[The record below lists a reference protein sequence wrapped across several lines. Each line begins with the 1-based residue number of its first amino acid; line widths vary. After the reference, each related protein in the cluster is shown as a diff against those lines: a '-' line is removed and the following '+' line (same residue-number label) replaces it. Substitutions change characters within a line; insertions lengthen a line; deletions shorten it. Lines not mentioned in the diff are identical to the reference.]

1 MMIMRIKSSLFIS
14 LCLILLTMSI
24 TAQDKQLSLHDLIPG
39 GKTYSRFVPRDL
51 KQLRWCGDE
60 YLYVKG
66 DSVLGAKPGKKEEV
80 LFSLERLNGALMV
93 ANLQT
98 VGSLPS
104 FSVPYES
111 GSVLAFTSKQH
122 RIHYDYKKNKVV
134 ADYALKNNWAN
145 YDFCPATNNLAF
157 TEGNNVH
164 ILSPDGRNTIVTRE
178 TQDGI
183 VCGQAV
189 HQREFGITKGMFW
202 SPKGSALAFYRMDE
216 RMVTAYP
223 LVNIDTRCATP
234 VPHKYPMAGMK
245 SHEVTVGVYQV
256 ATGQTVWLETGLPK
270 EKYLTNIAWSPDE
283 KSIYIA
289 ELNREQ
295 NEMHLVRYSALTG
308 KKEADLFT
316 ETDRCYVEPQ
326 HPVLFLPN
334 DPDKFIWQSEA
345 DGYNHLYLYDTT
357 GKELRKLTG
366 GEWVVTKVLGFSK
379 DGNKVIFEGTAPHP
393 VSPNM
398 QGTGMQRYIWETD
411 LRTGDIMNCLS
422 WKVGVHRWLL
432 SPSGEYAIDYVSSPS
447 TPRDID
453 LVCIKDAKVI
463 STLLSA
469 PDPFKLY
476 RMPRIKVGHILAADG
491 KTRLNYRLTLPPDLD
506 ETKKYPTIVYVYG
519 GPKVQ
524 LVTGDWQNGAR
535 GWDLY
540 MAQRGY
546 VMFTVDSR
554 GSANRGHAFESVI
567 HRNLGINEM
576 ADQVKGVEFLKSLPY
591 VDADRIGV
599 HGWSYGGF
607 MTTNLMLTYPEIFKV
622 GVAGGPVIDWSNYE
636 IMYGERYMDRPQD
649 NPEGYKNANLKL
661 KAGNLK
667 GHLLMIHGD
676 IDPVVVWQHSLGFL
690 KACVEADTYPDYFVY
705 PRHEHN
711 VTGKDRPH
719 LHEKITRY
727 FDDYLYPRHEHNVTG
742 KDRPHLHEKITRYFD
757 DYLGN

>member
-1 MMIMRIKSSLFIS
+1 MKS
-14 LCLILLTMSI
+14 
-24 TAQDKQLSLHDLIPG
+24 
-39 GKTYSRFVPRDL
+39 
-51 KQLRWCGDE
+51 
-60 YLYVKG
+60 
-66 DSVLGAKPGKKEEV
+66 
-80 LFSLERLNGALMV
+80 
-93 ANLQT
+93 
-98 VGSLPS
+98 
-104 FSVPYES
+104 
-111 GSVLAFTSKQH
+111 
-122 RIHYDYKKNKVV
+122 
-134 ADYALKNNWAN
+134 NWAN

-453 LVCIKDAKVI
+453 LIRVKDAKVI

-576 ADQVKGVEFLKSLPY
+576 ADQVKGVEFLKSLSY

-727 FDDYLYPRHEHNVTG
+727 FDDYLKN
-742 KDRPHLHEKITRYFD
+742 
-757 DYLGN
+757 

>member
-1 MMIMRIKSSLFIS
+1 M
-14 LCLILLTMSI
+14 
-24 TAQDKQLSLHDLIPG
+24 
-39 GKTYSRFVPRDL
+39 
-51 KQLRWCGDE
+51 
-60 YLYVKG
+60 
-66 DSVLGAKPGKKEEV
+66 
-80 LFSLERLNGALMV
+80 
-93 ANLQT
+93 
-98 VGSLPS
+98 
-104 FSVPYES
+104 
-111 GSVLAFTSKQH
+111 
-122 RIHYDYKKNKVV
+122 
-134 ADYALKNNWAN
+134 KNNWAN

-453 LVCIKDAKVI
+453 LIRVKDAKVI

-476 RMPRIKVGHILAADG
+476 RMPQIKVGHILAADG

-576 ADQVKGVEFLKSLPY
+576 ADQVKGVEFLKSLSY

-727 FDDYLYPRHEHNVTG
+727 FDDYLGY
-742 KDRPHLHEKITRYFD
+742 
-757 DYLGN
+757 

>member
-1 MMIMRIKSSLFIS
+1 MIMGIKRSVFVS
-14 LCLILLTMSI
+14 LCVILLSMSV
-24 TAQDKQLSLHDLIPG
+24 TAQDKPLTLHDLIPG

-60 YLYVKG
+60 YIYVKG

-80 LFSLERLNGALMV
+80 LFSLEKLNEALTGAS
-93 ANLQT
+93 LQT
-98 VGSLPS
+98 VRSIPS
-104 FSVPYES
+104 FSVPYRS
-111 GSVLAFTSKQH
+111 GSVLAFTSKLH
-122 RIHYDYKKNKVV
+122 RIHYDYKKNKVI
-134 ADYALKNNWAN
+134 ADYPLKKNWGN
-145 YDFCPATNNLAF
+145 YDFCAANHRLAF
-157 TEGNNVH
+157 TEGNNLA
-164 ILSPDGRNTIVTRE
+164 ILSPDGQTTIVTRE
-178 TQDGI
+178 TKEGI

-189 HQREFGITKGMFW
+189 HQREFGITKGTFW
-202 SPKGSALAFYRMDE
+202 SPTGSALAFYRMDE
-216 RMVTAYP
+216 SMVTTYP
-223 LVNIDTRCATP
+223 LVNIDTRCATL

-245 SHEVTVGVYQV
+245 SHEVTVGVYNV
-256 ATGQTVWLETGLPK
+256 STGQTVWLETGLPK

-289 ELNREQ
+289 ELNRDQ
-295 NEMHLVRYSALTG
+295 NEMHLVRYSAITG

-316 ETDRCYVEPQ
+316 ETDHRYVEPQ

-357 GKELRKLTG
+357 GRELRKLTG
-366 GEWVVTKVLGFSK
+366 GEWLVTKVLGFSA
-379 DGNKVIFEGTAPHP
+379 DGNKLIFEGTAPHP

-398 QGTGMQRYIWETD
+398 QGTGMQRYIWEVD
-411 LRTGDIMNCLS
+411 LKTSDIMNCLS

-432 SPSGEYAIDYVSSPS
+432 SPSGEYAIDYISSPS

-453 LVCIKDAKVI
+453 LVRVKDAKVI

-469 PDPFKLY
+469 PDPFKSY
-476 RMPRIKVGHILAADG
+476 RMPKIQTGHILAADG
-491 KTRLNYRLTLPPDLD
+491 KTRLNYRLILPPDMD
-506 ETKKYPTIVYVYG
+506 ETKKHPTIVYVYG
-519 GPKVQ
+519 GPHAQ
-524 LVTGDWQNGAR
+524 LVTGNWQNGAR
-535 GWDLY
+535 GWDIY
-540 MAQRGY
+540 MASRGY
-546 VMFTVDSR
+546 VMFTVDGR

-567 HRNLGINEM
+567 HRNLGVNEM

-607 MTTNLMLTYPEIFKV
+607 MTTNLMLTYPDIFKV

-690 KACVEADTYPDYFVY
+690 KACVDANTYPDYFVY

-727 FDDYLYPRHEHNVTG
+727 FDDYL
-742 KDRPHLHEKITRYFD
+742 
-757 DYLGN
+757 GN

>member
-1 MMIMRIKSSLFIS
+1 
-14 LCLILLTMSI
+14 
-24 TAQDKQLSLHDLIPG
+24 
-39 GKTYSRFVPRDL
+39 
-51 KQLRWCGDE
+51 
-60 YLYVKG
+60 
-66 DSVLGAKPGKKEEV
+66 
-80 LFSLERLNGALMV
+80 
-93 ANLQT
+93 
-98 VGSLPS
+98 
-104 FSVPYES
+104 
-111 GSVLAFTSKQH
+111 
-122 RIHYDYKKNKVV
+122 
-134 ADYALKNNWAN
+134 
-145 YDFCPATNNLAF
+145 
-157 TEGNNVH
+157 
-164 ILSPDGRNTIVTRE
+164 
-178 TQDGI
+178 
-183 VCGQAV
+183 
-189 HQREFGITKGMFW
+189 
-202 SPKGSALAFYRMDE
+202 
-216 RMVTAYP
+216 
-223 LVNIDTRCATP
+223 
-234 VPHKYPMAGMK
+234 MK

-453 LVCIKDAKVI
+453 LIRVKDAKVI

-469 PDPFKLY
+469 PDPFKSY

-576 ADQVKGVEFLKSLPY
+576 ADQVKGVEFLKSLSY

-727 FDDYLYPRHEHNVTG
+727 FDDYL
-742 KDRPHLHEKITRYFD
+742 
-757 DYLGN
+757 GN

>member
-1 MMIMRIKSSLFIS
+1 MFI
-14 LCLILLTMSI
+14 
-24 TAQDKQLSLHDLIPG
+24 
-39 GKTYSRFVPRDL
+39 
-51 KQLRWCGDE
+51 
-60 YLYVKG
+60 
-66 DSVLGAKPGKKEEV
+66 
-80 LFSLERLNGALMV
+80 
-93 ANLQT
+93 
-98 VGSLPS
+98 
-104 FSVPYES
+104 
-111 GSVLAFTSKQH
+111 KQH

-453 LVCIKDAKVI
+453 LVRIKDAKVI

-469 PDPFKLY
+469 PDPFKSY

-576 ADQVKGVEFLKSLPY
+576 ADQVKGVEFLKSLSY

-727 FDDYLYPRHEHNVTG
+727 FDDYL
-742 KDRPHLHEKITRYFD
+742 
-757 DYLGN
+757 GN

>member
-1 MMIMRIKSSLFIS
+1 M
-14 LCLILLTMSI
+14 
-24 TAQDKQLSLHDLIPG
+24 
-39 GKTYSRFVPRDL
+39 
-51 KQLRWCGDE
+51 
-60 YLYVKG
+60 
-66 DSVLGAKPGKKEEV
+66 
-80 LFSLERLNGALMV
+80 
-93 ANLQT
+93 
-98 VGSLPS
+98 
-104 FSVPYES
+104 
-111 GSVLAFTSKQH
+111 
-122 RIHYDYKKNKVV
+122 
-134 ADYALKNNWAN
+134 
-145 YDFCPATNNLAF
+145 
-157 TEGNNVH
+157 H

-453 LVCIKDAKVI
+453 LIRVKDAKVI

-469 PDPFKLY
+469 PDPFKSY

-576 ADQVKGVEFLKSLPY
+576 ADQVKGVEFLKSLSY

-727 FDDYLYPRHEHNVTG
+727 FDDYL
-742 KDRPHLHEKITRYFD
+742 
-757 DYLGN
+757 GN

>member
-1 MMIMRIKSSLFIS
+1 MKS
-14 LCLILLTMSI
+14 
-24 TAQDKQLSLHDLIPG
+24 
-39 GKTYSRFVPRDL
+39 
-51 KQLRWCGDE
+51 
-60 YLYVKG
+60 
-66 DSVLGAKPGKKEEV
+66 
-80 LFSLERLNGALMV
+80 
-93 ANLQT
+93 
-98 VGSLPS
+98 
-104 FSVPYES
+104 
-111 GSVLAFTSKQH
+111 
-122 RIHYDYKKNKVV
+122 
-134 ADYALKNNWAN
+134 NWAN

-164 ILSPDGRNTIVTRE
+164 ILSPDGQNTIVTRE

-393 VSPNM
+393 VSSNM

-453 LVCIKDAKVI
+453 LIRVKDAKVI

-469 PDPFKLY
+469 PDPFNSY
-476 RMPRIKVGHILAADG
+476 RMPQIKVGHILAADG

-519 GPKVQ
+519 GPHAQ

-546 VMFTVDSR
+546 VVFTVDSR

-576 ADQVKGVEFLKSLPY
+576 ADQVKGIEFLKSLPY

-607 MTTNLMLTYPEIFKV
+607 MTTNLMLTYPDIFKV

-667 GHLLMIHGD
+667 GRLLMIHGD

-727 FDDYLYPRHEHNVTG
+727 FDDYLKN
-742 KDRPHLHEKITRYFD
+742 
-757 DYLGN
+757 

>member
-1 MMIMRIKSSLFIS
+1 M
-14 LCLILLTMSI
+14 
-24 TAQDKQLSLHDLIPG
+24 
-39 GKTYSRFVPRDL
+39 
-51 KQLRWCGDE
+51 
-60 YLYVKG
+60 
-66 DSVLGAKPGKKEEV
+66 
-80 LFSLERLNGALMV
+80 
-93 ANLQT
+93 
-98 VGSLPS
+98 
-104 FSVPYES
+104 
-111 GSVLAFTSKQH
+111 
-122 RIHYDYKKNKVV
+122 
-134 ADYALKNNWAN
+134 KNNWAN

-334 DPDKFIWQSEA
+334 DPDKFIWQSEV

-453 LVCIKDAKVI
+453 LIRVKDAKVI

-576 ADQVKGVEFLKSLPY
+576 ADQVKGVEFLKSLSY

-727 FDDYLYPRHEHNVTG
+727 FDDYL
-742 KDRPHLHEKITRYFD
+742 
-757 DYLGN
+757 GN

>member
-1 MMIMRIKSSLFIS
+1 M
-14 LCLILLTMSI
+14 
-24 TAQDKQLSLHDLIPG
+24 
-39 GKTYSRFVPRDL
+39 
-51 KQLRWCGDE
+51 
-60 YLYVKG
+60 
-66 DSVLGAKPGKKEEV
+66 
-80 LFSLERLNGALMV
+80 
-93 ANLQT
+93 
-98 VGSLPS
+98 
-104 FSVPYES
+104 
-111 GSVLAFTSKQH
+111 
-122 RIHYDYKKNKVV
+122 
-134 ADYALKNNWAN
+134 
-145 YDFCPATNNLAF
+145 
-157 TEGNNVH
+157 H

-295 NEMHLVRYSALTG
+295 NEMHLMRYSALTG

-411 LRTGDIMNCLS
+411 LRTDDIMNCLS

-453 LVCIKDAKVI
+453 LVRIKDAKVI

-469 PDPFKLY
+469 PDPFKSY

-576 ADQVKGVEFLKSLPY
+576 ADQVKGVEFLKSLSY

-727 FDDYLYPRHEHNVTG
+727 FDDYL
-742 KDRPHLHEKITRYFD
+742 
-757 DYLGN
+757 GN